1 MFTNRQLTKLIW
13 PLVVE
18 QILSISVGMFDTMM
32 ISYAGEAAMSGVSL
46 VDMINNLL
54 ISIFAAVATGG
65 AVIVSQYLGAEDKR
79 RARRASEQ
87 LFLSIFV
94 ISVCISTGFILFR
107 KPLLSLLFGSIEA
120 SVMDSALIYF
130 YISALSFPALA
141 LFNSGAAIFRSMGN
155 SGISMKV
162 SLIMNVINIIGNA
175 YLIYYLHM
183 GAAGAALATL
193 AARSV
198 AGISMFVLCMN
209 KNNAVYITIKELCLP
224 DFSMIKRILH
234 IAIPNGIENGLFQ
247 LGRVLVVSIIA
258 LFGTAQIAANAVA
271 NSLDSMGCIGGQAMN
286 LAIVTV
292 VGQCMGAN
300 DKDQAV
306 FYTKKLWKITYVMMA
321 VTNIV
326 ILVFLPQIL
335 KLFTLSPEAYH
346 YSYILVFIHDGLA
359 ILMWPTAFV
368 MPNALRAAGDV
379 KFTMVIA
386 LISMFAFRIVFAVI
400 LGIHLGWG
408 CIGVWVAMILD
419 WIFRVIMYV
428 YRFRSRKW
436 LEFRVI

>member
-1 MFTNRQLTKLIW
+1 MFTNKQLAKLIW

-18 QILSISVGMFDTMM
+18 QILSISVGMFDTVM

-54 ISIFAAVATGG
+54 IAIFASVATGG
-65 AVIVSQYLGAEDKR
+65 AVVISQYLGAEENKK
-79 RARRASEQ
+79 AGKASEQ
-87 LFLSIFV
+87 LVSSILI
-94 ISVCISTGFILFR
+94 ISVFISTVFILFR
-107 KPLLSLLFGSIEA
+107 KPLLAVLFGSIEA
-120 SVMDSALIYF
+120 DVMDSALIYF
-130 YISALSFPALA
+130 FISALSFPALA

-155 SGISMKV
+155 SAISMKV
-162 SLIMNVINIIGNA
+162 SLLMNIINVIGNA
-175 YLIYYLHM
+175 LLIYVLHW

-193 AARSV
+193 IARAF
-198 AGISMFVLCMN
+198 AGITMIALCAQK
-209 KNNAVYITIKELCLP
+209 KNMVYITFTGLLAL

-271 NSLDSMGCIGGQAMN
+271 NSLDSLGCIGGLAMN

-292 VGQCMGAN
+292 VGQCMGAG
-300 DKDQAV
+300 DKEQAV
-306 FYTKKLWKITYVMMA
+306 YYTKKMWKITYAMMA
-321 VTNIV
+321 VTNAI
-326 ILVFLPQIL
+326 ILIFLPWIL

-346 YSYILVFIHDGLA
+346 YSYILVLIHDGLA

-379 KFTMVIA
+379 KFTMVVA

-400 LGIHLGWG
+400 LGINLGWG
-408 CIGVWVAMILD
+408 CIGVWLAMILD

-436 LEFRVI
+436 LDFKVI